1 MKLLE
6 LELKDEDYE
15 NLSKTLPKE
24 EITLLENLY
33 EINIVNNKKKYLI
46 KFDRSLN
53 YEVYDN
59 SFTDVEINSVYI
71 FKFLLKRL
79 YSMKFLDKI
88 ISNHDFQ
95 VISEKL
101 NKEKEKF
108 INDLYE
114 YSKEEQTY
122 SLKSNI
128 FNTELRSLIEKTV
141 LKPDNNFDEKKK
153 QLFSTSG
160 RLPLLLKKTYSS
172 F

>member
-1 MKLLE
+1 MCALKLLE

-88 ISNHDFQ
+88 CHSC
-95 VISEKL
+95 
-101 NKEKEKF
+101 F
-108 INDLYE
+108 I
-114 YSKEEQTY
+114 
-122 SLKSNI
+122 
-128 FNTELRSLIEKTV
+128 F
-141 LKPDNNFDEKKK
+141 KK
-153 QLFSTSG
+153 
-160 RLPLLLKKTYSS
+160 
-172 F
+172 